1 MPPAPDST
9 TDRRPSVIGVYDR
22 PSPWRSPRI
31 WIAVA
36 VGVVSA
42 LVSVAYFAAR

>member
-1 MPPAPDST
+1 MSTAPDST
-9 TDRRPSVIGVYDR
+9 TERRPSVIGVYDR

-42 LVSVAYFAAR
+42 LVGLAFFAAR